1 MPQRKLKRMTAD
13 FELMLAKRRL
23 DKREPFSPEW
33 DAAIREVVDREL
45 ESLHF
50 DAMRASTKR
59 RIDESS

>member
-1 MPQRKLKRMTAD
+1 MTAD